1 LTNLT
6 ISFKDKEMSTNLC
19 YASIGDVSQLLARG
33 ELSPIELVELCLERI
48 HRLNPELN
56 AFITVL
62 SDDAR
67 AQAKQADA
75 EIRSGQW
82 RGPLHGIPIGIK
94 DFFDTAGIKTTAAF
108 EPFKDRVPSKDAV
121 AVTKLKR
128 AGAIIIGKTN
138 MHTLGMGTTGLTSAY
153 GQVFNPWN
161 KNYITGG
168 SSSGSAVAV
177 ASGLCFATLDTDA
190 VGSVR
195 LPAACCGV
203 VGFKPT
209 YGRIS
214 LEGILADTEP
224 PDPFIVAMGHAGI
237 TTRTAED
244 TEFMLDILAE
254 SEVAQAKA
262 NQSITL
268 GIGSEFMADADIM
281 AAFHSAINVLS
292 KLYGTETRPIP
303 FGDPDEGLSNI
314 SLARQTVAEQFFTDV
329 DVLLLPTTL
338 TTVPLVKMALADP
351 DEALSAENT
360 AFANYYGLPAVSVP
374 CGFDSAGLPIGLQ
387 IVGRPGDERTVLQVA
402 QHYQKAAQAS
412 RKPPIQ

>member
-1 LTNLT
+1 MSDTLC
-6 ISFKDKEMSTNLC
+6 DK
-19 YASIGDVSQLLARG
+19 SIGEVSELLRKGDVSA
-33 ELSPIELVELCLERI
+33 IELVELCLERI

-62 SDDAR
+62 SDEAR
-67 AQAKQADA
+67 VQAKQADA
-75 EIRSGQW
+75 EIRAGNW
-82 RGPLHGIPIGIK
+82 RGPLHGIPIGVK
-94 DFFDTAGIKTTAAF
+94 DFFDTAGVKTTAAF
-108 EPFKDRVPSKDAV
+108 EHFMNRVPTRDAV
-121 AVTKLKR
+121 AVAKLKH

-138 MHTLGMGTTGLTSAY
+138 MHTLGMGTTGLISAY
-153 GQVFNPWN
+153 GPALNPWN
-161 KNYITGG
+161 KAYITGG

-190 VGSVR
+190 VGSTR

-209 YGRIS
+209 YGRIN

-224 PDPFIVAMGHAGI
+224 PDAFIVAMGHAGI

-244 TEFMLDILAE
+244 IRFMLDILAE
-254 SEVAQAKA
+254 SEAAQAKA
-262 NQSITL
+262 DQDITL
-268 GIGSEFMADADIM
+268 GIGNNIKADAGIM
-281 AAFHSAINVLS
+281 AAFQSAIQVLNE
-292 KLYGTETRPIP
+292 LYSTETRPIP
-303 FGDPDEGLSNI
+303 FGEPDEELSQI
-314 SLARQTVAEQFFTDV
+314 HLSRETVAEQFFTDV

-338 TTVPLVKMALADP
+338 TTVPLVEAALAEP

-387 IVGRPGDERTVLQVA
+387 MVGRPGEERTLLQVA
-402 QHYQKAAQAS
+402 QRYQKAAHTS